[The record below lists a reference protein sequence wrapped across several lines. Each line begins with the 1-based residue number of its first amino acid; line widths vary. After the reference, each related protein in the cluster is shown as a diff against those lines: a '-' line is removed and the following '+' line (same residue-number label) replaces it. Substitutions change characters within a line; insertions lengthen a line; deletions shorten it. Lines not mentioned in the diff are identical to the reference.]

1 MPTILDPG
9 TVRLSNADV
18 LHWLAQKKEQHAADA
33 ADDKAAGRKKT
44 FLPDNY
50 QRALRKHERELSAR
64 KYPYVDNPGAYTGEG
79 RMRSL
84 AVLVERL
91 DDRLLGGLEEEFAGK
106 IRDAATEEEKSKVQA
121 ELEKAQ
127 ESKGLSE
134 VELFQVY
141 NLAPQC
147 VEILQN
153 ILVDWEGRFSAEEM
167 DVIVEVI
174 GEVLRCG
181 ETLPEAGSNGGMQS

>member
-1 MPTILDPG
+1 M
-9 TVRLSNADV
+9 
-18 LHWLAQKKEQHAADA
+18 
-33 ADDKAAGRKKT
+33 
-44 FLPDNY
+44 
-50 QRALRKHERELSAR
+50 
-64 KYPYVDNPGAYTGEG
+64 
-79 RMRSL
+79 
-84 AVLVERL
+84 